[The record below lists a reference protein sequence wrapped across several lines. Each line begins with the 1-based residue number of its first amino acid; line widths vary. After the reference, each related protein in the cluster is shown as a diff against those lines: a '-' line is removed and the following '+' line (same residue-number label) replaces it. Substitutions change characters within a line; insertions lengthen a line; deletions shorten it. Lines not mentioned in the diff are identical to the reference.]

1 MRSAPDASPS
11 GPMYT
16 ITTHRP
22 WTTLITL
29 NIETA
34 EVGAWLTP
42 ARLVGQTIA
51 IRAGKRLVR

>member
-1 MRSAPDASPS
+1 
-11 GPMYT
+11 MYT

-42 ARLVGQTIA
+42 AHLVGQTIA